1 VSRINQVQNMV
12 SSELGSDDEL
22 GRADGVHSFDQASK
36 HYPSGLIKSPNNR
49 CHIYLHDQHSS
60 DTMLRR
66 KFRRQKSHQASTS
79 LPLPLFVVLTI
90 SSIPTL
96 TVLTL

>member
-1 VSRINQVQNMV
+1 MAGPKLNT
-12 SSELGSDDEL
+12 DDEL

-49 CHIYLHDQHSS
+49 CHIYLHGQHSS

-66 KFRRQKSHQASTS
+66 KFRRQKSDQASIS
-79 LPLPLFVVLTI
+79 LLFPYL
-90 SSIPTL
+90 SY
-96 TVLTL
+96 